1 LRSFGREKLG
11 FMSVLR
17 TRCLPNFMS
26 RLCLLIALSAA
37 GTYGQS
43 LDQKIRQAVGNFLGV
58 TSLFAKNLD
67 TGATYGWR
75 ENERVRTASTI
86 KLAIMVM
93 VFDAVDHGHAKWTDK
108 LTLHE
113 SDKAAGT
120 GVLFEFS
127 DGMQFP
133 IRDLVHL
140 MIVVSDNTATN
151 LLLDRFTADAVN
163 AEMDSLGLKNTR
175 CLRKILIDGKV
186 PSGVSQAGRMPENQ
200 RFGLGVST
208 PREMVS
214 LMEKMEQGELVNPV
228 ASREM
233 IAVLKRQQDK
243 NGIGRK
249 TGDLPVANKSGSLDH
264 LRSDVGIV
272 YAPAGRVAIAITVD
286 DLPDVNYSPDNLGGI
301 FISQLTG
308 LLLDGLAKYENQRN
322 AHPR

>member
-1 LRSFGREKLG
+1 
-11 FMSVLR
+11 MSLVV
-17 TRCLPNFMS
+17 
-26 RLCLLIALSAA
+26 
-37 GTYGQS
+37 GVQGQS
-43 LDQKIRQAVGNFLGV
+43 FDQKIRRSVANFHGV
-58 TSLFAKNLD
+58 TSLFAKNID
-67 TGATYGWR
+67 SGASFGIGG
-75 ENERVRTASTI
+75 NERVCTASTI
-86 KLAIMVM
+86 KLAIMAT
-93 VFDAVDHGHAKWTDK
+93 VFDAVEHGHAKWNDK
-108 LTLHE
+108 LTLRD

-120 GVLFEFS
+120 GVLSEFS

-151 LLLDRFTADAVN
+151 LLLDRFTSDAVN
-163 AEMDSLGLKNTR
+163 TEMDKLGLKDTR
-175 CLRKILIDGKV
+175 CLRKILIDGKA
-186 PSGVSQAGRMPENQ
+186 PSGVSQAGRLPENQ

-214 LMEKMEQGELVNPV
+214 LMEKMEQGELVSPA

-233 IAVLKRQQDK
+233 IAILKRQQDK

-272 YAPAGRVAIAITVD
+272 YTTGGRVAIAITVD
-286 DLPDVNYSPDNLGGI
+286 DLPDVNYSPDNAGNI

-308 LLLDGLAKYENQRN
+308 WLLDGLTKHENQRD
-322 AHPR
+322 AHSR

>member
-1 LRSFGREKLG
+1 MAPIVARGPLG
-11 FMSVLR
+11 NWGLSVL
-17 TRCLPNFMS
+17 S
-26 RLCLLIALSAA
+26 LILGAQVC
-37 GTYGQS
+37 GQT
-43 LDQKIRQAVGNFLGV
+43 LDQKIKQATASFHGA

-67 TGATYGWR
+67 TGGTYGLH

-86 KLAIMVM
+86 KLAIMVT
-93 VFDAVDHGHAKWTDK
+93 VFDAVEHGHAKWTDK
-108 LTLHE
+108 LTLHD
-113 SDKAAGT
+113 SDKVAGT
-120 GVLFEFS
+120 GVLGEFS

-163 AEMDSLGLKNTR
+163 VEMDTLGLKDTR
-175 CLRKILIDGKV
+175 CLRKVLIGGKA
-186 PSGVSQAGRMPENQ
+186 PSGVSQAGKVVENQ

-208 PREMVS
+208 PREMVT
-214 LMEKMEQGELVNPV
+214 LMEKMEQGELVNPA

-233 IAVLKRQQDK
+233 VAILKRQQDK

-249 TGDLPVANKSGSLDH
+249 IGDLPIADKTGSLDH

-272 YAPAGRVAIAITVD
+272 YSSGGRVAIAITVD
-286 DLPDVNYSPDNLGGI
+286 DLPEVNYSPDNTGSI

-308 LLLDGLAKYENQRN
+308 LLLEGLAKHENQRD